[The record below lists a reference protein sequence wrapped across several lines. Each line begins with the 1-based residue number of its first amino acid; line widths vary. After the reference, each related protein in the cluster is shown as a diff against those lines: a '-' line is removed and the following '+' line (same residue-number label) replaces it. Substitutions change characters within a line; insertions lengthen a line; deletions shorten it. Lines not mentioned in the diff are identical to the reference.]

1 MIKKQISIENQ
12 FILFATILTVLYFFF
27 GNNFWDILIVPVG
40 DYNQSFQD
48 FRCVEGWSKLIK
60 NYEDLNLIYN
70 NNRGCLLNY
79 PKIWIQISNFIYNYQ
94 LFYFLII
101 INFIIY
107 NYIFYNF
114 VKIYKSY
121 FIFYFYISGVSLLLL
136 ERGNV
141 DIIIFILLYF
151 SFSKN
156 NIFNVILT
164 LLSIFLKIFPVFSIT
179 RFLEKKNIHSLILI
193 LIITSS
199 YFIYNFEEIR
209 LAMNNGPKTGD
220 ISYGILAITSNI
232 NKHLFI
238 ELNFIIISI
247 VLFVSHLILYFLFLK
262 KKMISIQFK
271 NTNLFLSGSGIFIF
285 TFLITSSFD
294 YRLIF
299 LFFTFP
305 LLLNLK
311 NNPFKNLLLILI
323 ILSSEVHRLIFAFG
337 FMGGVLNNFA
347 KLLLFSIFLIMFIDI
362 FFKKINNYY
371 KQIKL

>member
-1 MIKKQISIENQ
+1 
-12 FILFATILTVLYFFF
+12 
-27 GNNFWDILIVPVG
+27 
-40 DYNQSFQD
+40 
-48 FRCVEGWSKLIK
+48 
-60 NYEDLNLIYN
+60 
-70 NNRGCLLNY
+70 
-79 PKIWIQISNFIYNYQ
+79 
-94 LFYFLII
+94 
-101 INFIIY
+101 
-107 NYIFYNF
+107 
-114 VKIYKSY
+114 
-121 FIFYFYISGVSLLLL
+121 
-136 ERGNV
+136 
-141 DIIIFILLYF
+141 
-151 SFSKN
+151 
-156 NIFNVILT
+156 
-164 LLSIFLKIFPVFSIT
+164 
-179 RFLEKKNIHSLILI
+179 
-193 LIITSS
+193 
-199 YFIYNFEEIR
+199 
-209 LAMNNGPKTGD
+209 MNNGPKTGD